1 LAKLISNYLD
11 KLDLL
16 DEEVDRNADNI
27 LNVIDIDKLLEDPE
41 GYLLSLG
48 DAFLK
53 EHIDEIEKAS
63 KEGKKFANK
72 VIKQL

>member
-1 LAKLISNYLD
+1 MISNYLD
-11 KLDLL
+11 KIDLL

-27 LNVIDIDKLLEDPE
+27 LNVIDMDKLLEDPE

-63 KEGKKFANK
+63 KEGKKFAKKILKN
-72 VIKQL
+72 I

>member
-1 LAKLISNYLD
+1 LISNYLD

-16 DEEVDRNADNI
+16 EEEVNRNADNI

-53 EHIDEIEKAS
+53 EHIDEIQKAS
-63 KEGKKFANK
+63 KEGKKFASK

>member
-1 LAKLISNYLD
+1 MAKLISNYLD
-11 KLDLL
+11 KLDVL

-27 LNVIDIDKLLEDPE
+27 LNVIDIDQLLLDPE
-41 GYLLSLG
+41 GYLLALG

-53 EHIDEIEKAS
+53 EHIDEIETAS
-63 KEGKKFANK
+63 KEGKKFASK

>member
-1 LAKLISNYLD
+1 MAKLISNYLD

-16 DEEVDRNADNI
+16 EEEVDRNADNI

-63 KEGKKFANK
+63 KEGKKFASK

>member
-16 DEEVDRNADNI
+16 EEEVNRNADNI

>member
-16 DEEVDRNADNI
+16 EEEVNRNADNI

-53 EHIDEIEKAS
+53 EHIDEIQKAS
-63 KEGKKFANK
+63 KEGKKFASK

>member
-1 LAKLISNYLD
+1 MISNYLD

-16 DEEVDRNADNI
+16 EEEVDRNADNI

-63 KEGKKFANK
+63 KEGKKFASK

>member
-1 LAKLISNYLD
+1 MISNYLD

>member
-1 LAKLISNYLD
+1 MAKLISNYLD

-16 DEEVDRNADNI
+16 EEEVNRNADNI

-53 EHIDEIEKAS
+53 EHIDEIQKAS
-63 KEGKKFANK
+63 KEGKKFASK

>member
-1 LAKLISNYLD
+1 LISNYLD

-16 DEEVDRNADNI
+16 EEEVDRNADNI

-63 KEGKKFANK
+63 KEGKKFASK